1 MQRKS
6 RFNKYGQSKTC
17 DLLFISTLRLAQNF
31 GPVIWKIQPPHEI
44 HIWLDEAA
52 RRCRICSLL
61 EAHAFQWSCFLL
73 GNPRQSHL
81 LCNEIRQHA
90 HTFLL
95 CCYPLKSRSSR
106 KCLAEEVPC
115 CLAEHVDG
123 HEPNPTE
130 WLGKPDTLT
139 HTLSRQCRCTV
150 CLVGYTSTCLARMK
164 RLGSHIAYL

>member
-1 MQRKS
+1 MGLNQRRSTEKGLKKANMRRKS
-6 RFNKYGQSKTC
+6 RLTRTDGVEDLHIC

-52 RRCRICSLL
+52 CLCRICSLL
-61 EAHAFQWSCFLL
+61 EAHAIQWSCFLL
-73 GNPRQSHL
+73 GNPRQGHL

-95 CCYPLKSRSSR
+95 CCYPLNSRSSR

-123 HEPNPTE
+123 HEPN
-130 WLGKPDTLT
+130 
-139 HTLSRQCRCTV
+139 V
-150 CLVGYTSTCLARMK
+150 
-164 RLGSHIAYL
+164 